1 MGGLAH
7 YFEEEGLP
15 TTQISLVR
23 MHTEAIK
30 PPRSLWVP
38 FEFGRPLG
46 VPNDIPFQTRVLQS
60 VLKLFEA
67 SNGPVLE
74 DFPEDAPISDYAGT
88 GWACPVNLTK
98 KETKLSSADQL
109 RSSFKKEI
117 IQLRSWY
124 DLAVERRGRT
134 TVGLSGLDIETIGD
148 FLGGFIGGS
157 IPENPRKDVPL
168 GNMLKYAVDDLKAY
182 YFEAVTAQPSRPSP
196 ESNQLAD
203 WFWGETVAAQVILR
217 IKESCA
223 SSDDELLQTVSLMF
237 LVPLDQLHSL
247 A

>member
-1 MGGLAH
+1 
-7 YFEEEGLP
+7 
-15 TTQISLVR
+15 
-23 MHTEAIK
+23 MHTEDLK
-30 PPRSLWVP
+30 PPRALWVP

-74 DFPEDAPISDYAGT
+74 DFPEEAPTSDYAGT

-98 KETKLSSADQL
+98 KETNLSSADQL
-109 RSSFKKEI
+109 RSAFKQEI
-117 IQLRSWY
+117 LQLRSWY

-134 TVGLSGLDIETIGD
+134 TVGVSGLDIEAISD

-157 IPENPRKDVPL
+157 IPENPHKDVPL
-168 GNMLKYAVDDLKAY
+168 GYMLRYAVDDLKAY
-182 YFEAVTAQPSRPSP
+182 YFEAVTAQPNQPSP
-196 ESNQLAD
+196 ESSQLAD
-203 WFWGETVAAQVILR
+203 WFWGVTVAARVILI
-217 IKESCA
+217 IKESCT

-237 LVPLDQLHSL
+237 LVPLDQLHRP